1 MINLTKKAAHNRG
14 SLLETF
20 RGREAGTQKP
30 QQDAHCNKG
39 DHTGNAMENGRYRR
53 DGEPDGL

>member
-1 MINLTKKAAHNRG
+1 MMGEFDEEAAHNRG

-39 DHTGNAMENGRYRR
+39 DHTETH
-53 DGEPDGL
+53 GEWTLSP

>member
-1 MINLTKKAAHNRG
+1 MDDAVRKPSG
-14 SLLETF
+14 EE